1 MSESKNQ
8 TDIHESDLLRTGCL
22 SRQPAQ
28 TGERLMINEPRRGD
42 ECILP
47 NTARSKMLADIAE
60 SGDPDNAEVAAA
72 DLAREF
78 PHPVP

>member
-1 MSESKNQ
+1 
-8 TDIHESDLLRTGCL
+8 
-22 SRQPAQ
+22 
-28 TGERLMINEPRRGD
+28 MINEPRRGD